1 MANTPSDNKLK
12 KYIHIG
18 IVHRANNY
26 YRKKV
31 TDSTR
36 FILTNSGNIQNLK
49 QNSYYIDTP
58 FNLDNDYVNHL
69 NLEEYFDNELLV
81 NAIMQLSHKE
91 KKFLLEKFI
100 FDKGDT
106 ELAKE
111 RNSSQQAVSI
121 YKKRLLK
128 KIKELMKR

>member
-1 MANTPSDNKLK
+1 MTNTPGDNKLK

-18 IVHRANNY
+18 IIHQANNY
-26 YRKKV
+26 YRKKIK
-31 TDSTR
+31 DSTR
-36 FILTNSGNIQNLK
+36 FILTNSGNIQYLN
-49 QNSYYIDTP
+49 QNSSYIDTP
-58 FNLDNDYVNHL
+58 FNLDSDAVDYQ
-69 NLEEYFDNELLV
+69 NLEELFDNQLLV

-91 KKFLLEKFI
+91 KKFLLEKYI
-100 FDKGDT
+100 FEKGDT

-111 RNSSQQAVSI
+111 RDTSQQAVSI